1 MRFVRHYLPRLGLT
15 ALLLLVGCR
24 SLYYAAYEK
33 VGMEKRHLLRRNVE
47 KVQKEQ
53 TEAAQEFADVLT
65 RIKELTGFDGGALE
79 AAYRKLKGDYDDC
92 AARAT
97 SIRERMANVNRIGAD
112 MFSEWEREIGQ
123 IGNAGLRAKSES
135 SLRAARRRFT
145 LLQGAMTQADSRLD
159 PVLTQV
165 HDYMLSLKHQLNA
178 QAVGALQS
186 EVGSIERDVSRLLD
200 DMNRCIRE
208 AQSFLAELE

>member
-1 MRFVRHYLPRLGLT
+1 MRYMRRSLPFVMLAAG
-15 ALLLLVGCR
+15 LLLAGCR

-33 VGMEKRHLLRRNVE
+33 VGMEKRHLLRRDIE

-53 TEAAQEFADVLT
+53 TAASQEFKDVLT
-65 RIKELTGFDGGALE
+65 RIKDLTGFDGGKLE

-97 SIRERMANVNRIGAD
+97 SLRERMAEVNRIGAD

-123 IGNAGLRAKSES
+123 INNAGLRAKSEAS
-135 SLRAARRRFT
+135 RRDAQRRFVS
-145 LLQGAMTQADSRLD
+145 LQGAMTQAESRLD

-165 HDYMLSLKHQLNA
+165 HDYVLSLKHQLNA

-186 EVGSIERDVSRLLD
+186 EVGSIERDVSRLQD

-208 AQSFLAELE
+208 AQSFLSEFE